1 MWSSARCPKNFTYG
15 CIVPFKHSTQIMWQS
30 QSTNLASNKSWNPLH
45 AQLQWILNGG
55 STKTYQK
62 HEARAV
68 STTGHRREFS
78 CCLFVGNLLEQF
90 EALPGREL
98 AFTYPDWL
106 GEHMAEMQTPFI
118 LLHGTGDKVTDPD
131 TSQKMYDVAAA
142 KDKTIKLLGWFLS
155 TRYLAL
161 TWPPLIRILPA
172 YSFIRTPN
180 SPNIASSFLWFSSYG
195 ILLFRLLIVGNHW
208 WCPDSHSGS
217 LGLIVVR
224 LYDGVYHAELFSCM
238 PGSHEGLEWTK
249 EELEAT
255 RVCLQDS
262 AAWMAERCRWA
273 GLNWAM
279 KLWIGSK
286 YHAPMLMPL

>member
-45 AQLQWILNGG
+45 AQLQWILNSG

-142 KDKTIKLLGWFLS
+142 KDKTIKLLGWFCQPDTLHLPGHRS
-155 TRYLAL
+155 SVFFPHIPSSELPTHQTLQAHSCDFRRTVFYCFDCWSLA
-161 TWPPLIRILPA
+161 IIGDA
-172 YSFIRTPN
+172 QIH
-180 SPNIASSFLWFSSYG
+180 I
-195 ILLFRLLIVGNHW
+195 H
-208 WCPDSHSGS
+208 
-217 LGLIVVR
+217 
-224 LYDGVYHAELFSCM
+224 GVLD
-238 PGSHEGLEWTK
+238 W
-249 EELEAT
+249 
-255 RVCLQDS
+255 
-262 AAWMAERCRWA
+262 
-273 GLNWAM
+273 
-279 KLWIGSK
+279 
-286 YHAPMLMPL
+286 